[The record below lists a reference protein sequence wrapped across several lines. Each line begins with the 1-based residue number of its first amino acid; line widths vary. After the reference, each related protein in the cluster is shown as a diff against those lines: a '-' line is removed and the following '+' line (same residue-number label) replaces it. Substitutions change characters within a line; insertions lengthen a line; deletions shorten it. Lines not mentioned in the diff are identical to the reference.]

1 MKITDGV
8 LRSFR
13 VARTH
18 RKNEEKVNCVDY
30 SPNGEN
36 AITSSDD
43 DRIVLYDMCK
53 RNLFSKKYGV
63 DLIRYTHGDTNTVV
77 YSSNKLD
84 GNHSTPCTVLQINLV
99 VYFGKFIMIWG
110 FFRYHS
116 IPVTH

>member
-36 AITSSDD
+36 VITSSDD
-43 DRIVLYDMCK
+43 DRILLYDM
-53 RNLFSKKYGV
+53 R
-63 DLIRYTHGDTNTVV
+63 
-77 YSSNKLD
+77 D
-84 GNHSTPCTVLQINLV
+84 G
-99 VYFGKFIMIWG
+99 K
-110 FFRYHS
+110 
-116 IPVTH
+116 